1 MATHPRLAGR
11 TLLRRR
17 SVFVLIFYAALLSH
31 HPTTPPKPF
40 PAESNAILATVTL
53 LPGSFEKEL
62 AMRIMRVFAVGL
74 VLGALILIGSIVY
87 GSVVH
92 QGPWANGAAYFNP
105 GIGKAGITCTK
116 TLARGG
122 NVQTFV
128 NNLKS
133 GQVGCLHGGTY
144 TSPNFVKLSGSGY
157 TLAGYPG
164 EKAVYRGG
172 FNFGS
177 SSNVT
182 LQGFT
187 VNASYAPVSTSN
199 GRTNTA
205 QAANLG
211 SSSGAFLGSMVLMN
225 RRDPDH
231 SGTCVFGGTSKGAQ
245 IIASFIHTC
254 GQARAGEGE
263 HGIYIGNT
271 TRGMLVKN
279 TWVNDVEDNA
289 WKFTQTISNNH
300 FVGDV
305 ADKVDSSPCCNYDAV
320 LFNDSPKGN
329 LLENSVVRGVPN
341 QATVRVAPGHS
352 GSNNIVHNNCLW
364 PVGADKNGSNVTMSN
379 NVVADP
385 KISGFKVTNPDCY
398 AKLPHDSPFRP

>member
-172 FNFGS
+172 FNFKS